1 VVKCPVTKCRGQV
14 NRPGAG
20 QEQARSRPGAGQEQA
35 RSRPEPTG
43 FRSRLVTYGPTL
55 PPSLTKI

>member
-14 NRPGAG
+14 N
-20 QEQARSRPGAGQEQA
+20 RPGAGQEQA